1 MADQLREGA
10 VPRLAH
16 VVSPGRS
23 IEGHLVDVPEER
35 RESRR
40 LVSQAL
46 WRHHPASMCSRQLHN
61 AVPAR
66 DVGGFEIV
74 HQVRELDW
82 GDTP

>member
-10 VPRLAH
+10 VPCLAN

-23 IEGHLVDVPEER
+23 IDGRLVDVPEER

-46 WRHHPASMCSRQLHN
+46 WRRHHASVCSRQLHN
-61 AVPAR
+61 TVPAR
-66 DVGGFEIV
+66 DVGGVEIV
-74 HQVRELDW
+74 HQVRKLDW
-82 GDTP
+82 GDIP